1 MAGVSSDTG
10 AWIRR
15 FHPAPDAVTRL
26 VCFPHAGGSAS
37 YFFPVSQAL
46 SPEID
51 VLAVQY
57 PGRQDRRSEPCIDDI
72 GRLAEALLPELL
84 RWADRPLTLFGHS
97 MGASLGFEVARKLE
111 ERGATVLGL
120 FASGRR
126 APSRFRDERVHLR
139 TDDQLL
145 ADMTRLSGTD
155 AAVLGDPEIVR
166 MILPAV
172 RSDYKAAESYRFPGG
187 PKLAAPVIALTGDAD
202 PQVTLD
208 EAEAWR
214 EHTDGSFEL
223 KVFPGGHFY
232 LNSQA
237 AQLLEVIRGHVE
249 QAAPASILDDRGAVA

>member
-1 MAGVSSDTG
+1 MAGVPSDTG
-10 AWIRR
+10 AWVRR
-15 FHPAPDAVTRL
+15 FHPAPDAPTRL

-37 YFFPVSQAL
+37 YFFPVSQEL
-46 SPEID
+46 SPAMD

-72 GRLAEALLPELL
+72 GRLADALLPELL
-84 RWADRPLTLFGHS
+84 RWADRPLVLFGHS

-111 ERGATVLGL
+111 ERGTRLLGL

-139 TDDQLL
+139 TDDQLI
-145 ADMTRLSGTD
+145 ADITRLNGTD
-155 AAVLGDPEIVR
+155 STVLGDPEIVR

-172 RSDYKAAESYRFPGG
+172 RSDYKAAESYRFQGG
-187 PKLAAPVIALTGDAD
+187 PKLACPILALTGDAD

-208 EAEAWR
+208 EARAWR
-214 EHTDGSFEL
+214 EHTDGTFEL

-237 AQLLEVIRGHVE
+237 AQVLDAIRSHVAEAAREV
-249 QAAPASILDDRGAVA
+249 SIDHKGAVA